1 VKDAVI
7 VAVHGWGFGAGFWL
21 PLVDAI
27 WDAEVVAV
35 DLGFRGAPL
44 FPDIPDDGRRR
55 IALGHSLGALWLL
68 TERPF
73 RWDAFV
79 GVNAFARFAD
89 CVAPRILDRMIRRLE
104 TDAAGTVGDFLALC
118 GNDDRP
124 ALLDPARLAEGLLW
138 LRDRDARGA
147 LDSDPAP
154 ALILAA
160 RDDPLVPPDRLGFPE
175 GIVRWH
181 DTGGHLLPRT
191 EPAWCAAAI
200 EEFLGA

>member
-1 VKDAVI
+1 MKDTVI

-27 WDAEVVAV
+27 RDAEVVTL
-35 DLGFRGAPL
+35 DLGFRGRLHMPAL
-44 FPDIPDDGRRR
+44 SDDGRRR

-89 CVAPRILDRMIRRLE
+89 CVAPRILDRMVKRLG
-104 TDAAGTVGDFLALC
+104 TDPEGTVADFLALC
-118 GNDDRP
+118 GSSDH
-124 ALLDPARLAEGLLW
+124 PARLDPVRLEEGLQW

-160 RDDPLVPPDRLGFPE
+160 RKDPLVPPDRLGFPD
-175 GIVRWH
+175 GIIRWH
-181 DTGGHLLPRT
+181 DTGGHLLPQT
-191 EPAWCAAAI
+191 EPAWCVAAI